1 MIVNGEEMEFQS
13 GITISELLKTLNIDS
28 NNVAVEVDMEIAERD
43 KFGNVKLDSNSKVEI
58 IRFVGGG

>member
-43 KFGNVKLDSNSKVEI
+43 KFGNIKLYSNSKVEI